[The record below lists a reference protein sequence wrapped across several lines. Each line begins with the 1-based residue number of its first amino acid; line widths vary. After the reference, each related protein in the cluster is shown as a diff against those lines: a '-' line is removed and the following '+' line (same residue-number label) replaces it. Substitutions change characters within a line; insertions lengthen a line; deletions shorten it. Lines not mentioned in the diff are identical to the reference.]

1 MKASILPILDK
12 SEKNFRRELFQEEC
26 KLKLPLYFK
35 LIETVWIFKD
45 RGIEEYLEKY
55 KDICLKYMDHK
66 VLKELLEM
74 LLNVKNIYRSTGI
87 IKLYQLYCQHMA
99 NKLSKPPGFSWFMHG
114 TIPGHPSLNSFLRS
128 NEYKIMYRGQ
138 FRSIRDAR
146 DFAYSYGR
154 QADGFSLNIVAN
166 GIGVNA
172 HVDITKTKQYFS
184 QQTNIYQESLRNFN
198 LFVQKMNSLVYL

>member
-12 SEKNFRRELFQEEC
+12 SFRRELFQDEC

-55 KDICLKYMDHK
+55 KDICLKYLDHK

-87 IKLYQLYCQHMA
+87 I
-99 NKLSKPPGFSWFMHG
+99 
-114 TIPGHPSLNSFLRS
+114 
-128 NEYKIMYRGQ
+128 
-138 FRSIRDAR
+138 
-146 DFAYSYGR
+146 
-154 QADGFSLNIVAN
+154 
-166 GIGVNA
+166 
-172 HVDITKTKQYFS
+172 
-184 QQTNIYQESLRNFN
+184 
-198 LFVQKMNSLVYL
+198 